1 MLLEPGLA
9 INRQIPPCRLPL
21 TSSAPASPAPRC
33 ICLWRSDPR
42 TMGSNPHRSLD
53 LLDSE
58 PAVIAGHQPVE
69 LRRPSAPHLLH
80 KCSLA
85 QLTLPPSL
93 PDRRQI
99 GRAHV

>member
-9 INRQIPPCRLPL
+9 INWRKLPCRLPL
-21 TSSAPASPAPRC
+21 TSSASASPVSRC
-33 ICLWRSDPR
+33 VCLWCSDPR

-53 LLDSE
+53 LLGSE

-69 LRRPSAPHLLH
+69 VRRPSGPHLLH

-93 PDRRQI
+93 PDRRL
-99 GRAHV
+99 